1 VRLLRAL
8 VDLLLPAVCALCG
21 AGAPGGPLCPA
32 CARGVPEPPPAGRA
46 PPPLAAWAAGAPF
59 DGPWAEWL
67 RRFKY
72 PAPGLAGLDP
82 AADAVAEA
90 LALRAAARAP
100 GPAPELVVPVPLH
113 PARLAARGFN
123 PAALLAAALARAL
136 GLRCAPAALRR
147 VRDTPSQTG
156 LSRAARRRNVRGAF
170 AAARPLPARVWIVD
184 DVATTGATLAAAAR
198 AARRAGAR
206 EILGLTAART
216 PR

>member
-8 VDLLLPAVCALCG
+8 IELLLPAVCALCG

-32 CARGVPEPPPAGRA
+32 CARSVPEPPPAGPA
-46 PPPLAAWAAGAPF
+46 PPPLAGWAAGAPF
-59 DGPWAEWL
+59 DGAWAEWL

-90 LALRAAARAP
+90 LALRAADRAP
-100 GPAPELVVPVPLH
+100 RPAPALIVPVPLH
-113 PARLAARGFN
+113 RARLAARGFN
-123 PAALLAAALARAL
+123 PAAQLAAALARAR
-136 GLRCAPAALRR
+136 GVPCAPAALHR

-170 AAARPLPARVWIVD
+170 AAVRPFPARVWLVD
-184 DVATTGATLAAAAR
+184 DVMTTGATLAAAAQ

-206 EILGLTAART
+206 EIVGLAAART